1 VTRVGEPATA
11 PARGPASTAAVVQP
25 GSRGSHGATLWR
37 NADFLKF
44 WVGETLSL
52 YGTQVTTLAAPLTAV
67 LLFDVSPE
75 QLGLL
80 RFAQLVPY
88 LVFALLFGVWVDRVR
103 RRPIMLAA
111 NFARMILIGLV
122 PTLAVTGHLGLA
134 SLFVITFCVG
144 VASVMFDVSWMSYV
158 PTLVKYP
165 EYLVEANSKLAV
177 TSSSAETAGP
187 GIAGVLVG
195 ALGAPIAMAVDAFSY
210 LASLISLLLIR
221 TPESAPAAPVARRH
235 LIPELADGLR
245 WVFGNRYLRAIA
257 VVGSFCNFVTMATS
271 SMFILYAVRDRSIG
285 SAMLGLILSV
295 GAVGGIL
302 GSLISGRVVRRFP
315 LGAIYRVSVA
325 LVFLGPALI
334 PLASGPIPLVA
345 AMFTVSFFLIYLGLA
360 VSNVIIMSLRQT
372 VTPHSLMGR
381 MNAAMRTLMFGG
393 GSIGG
398 PAAGLLAGA
407 IGLHGA
413 LWIVAIGSAA
423 MLVPIALSPIGR
435 LREMLPAAT
444 PGSLPLAPP
453 DGSPHALPPA
463 APPVTGHDSPASI
476 AAAVAALLARRG
488 ITRTYTAASPAIAVI
503 SVTAGLTAWTN
514 GRQLW
519 WAAGG
524 HPRTWPAA
532 DPEGAAARLAAL
544 ARQPQPPPAQQPLTS
559 RPPATWRDHQSRLPA
574 SQKIPAVPARGRTR
588 APAAGVTVPLSGD
601 RCGSPECLI
610 CRTIPVPARPDPG
623 PPRQRPA

>member
-1 VTRVGEPATA
+1 MPAH
-11 PARGPASTAAVVQP
+11 GPASTDAVVQP
-25 GSRGSHGATLWR
+25 GTRGSHGATLWR
-37 NADFLKF
+37 NTDFLKF
-44 WVGETLSL
+44 WAGETLSL

-88 LVFALLFGVWVDRVR
+88 LAFGLLFGAWVDRVR

-111 NFARMILIGLV
+111 NFARMILIALV
-122 PTLAVTGHLGLA
+122 PTLAVTGHLRLA
-134 SLFVITFCVG
+134 PLFAITFCVG

-158 PTLVKYP
+158 PALVKYP

-187 GIAGVLVG
+187 GMAGILVS

-221 TPESAPAAPVARRH
+221 TPESAPPAPAGRRH
-235 LIPELADGLR
+235 LISELAEGLR
-245 WVFGNRYLRAIA
+245 WVFANRYLRAMA

-285 SAMLGLILSV
+285 SATLGLILSV

-302 GSLISGRVVRRFP
+302 GSLISGRVIRRFP

-325 LVFLGPALI
+325 LVFIGPVLI

-345 AMFTVSFFLIYLGLA
+345 VMFTASFFLIYLGLA

-372 VTPHSLMGR
+372 VTPRSLMGR

-423 MLVPIALSPIGR
+423 ILVPIALSPIGR
-435 LREMLPAAT
+435 LREMPPAAT
-444 PGSLPLAPP
+444 PDSLPLAPP
-453 DGSPHALPPA
+453 DESPHAIPPA
-463 APPVTGHDSPASI
+463 APPATGRDSPAGI
-476 AAAVAALLARRG
+476 ASAVAALLARRG
-488 ITRTYTAASPAIAVI
+488 MTRIYTAASPAIAVI

-519 WAAGG
+519 WAADGNPG
-524 HPRTWPAA
+524 SWPAA

-544 ARQPQPPPAQQPLTS
+544 AGGPQPPPSQQPLTS
-559 RPPATWRDHQSRLPA
+559 RPSVSWRDHQSRLPA
-574 SQKIPAVPARGRTR
+574 SQKIPAWAAEATR
-588 APAAGVTVPLSGD
+588 APAAGVTVPLSGAP
-601 RCGSPECLI
+601 CGSPECLI

-623 PPRQRPA
+623 WVGPIRLIVEH